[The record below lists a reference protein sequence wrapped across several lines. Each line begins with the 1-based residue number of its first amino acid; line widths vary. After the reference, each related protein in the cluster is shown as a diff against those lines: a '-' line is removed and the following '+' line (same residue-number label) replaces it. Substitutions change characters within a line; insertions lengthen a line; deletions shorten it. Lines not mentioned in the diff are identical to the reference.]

1 MTTKKL
7 NAEDVTAIENL
18 KNEFQEL
25 YNIIGLLT
33 IDEKSL
39 EVQLERVKTER
50 DLKFESFKNLRIRE
64 EELMT
69 KLKNQYGDGSINI
82 VEGTFT
88 PAE

>member
-7 NAEDVTAIENL
+7 NAEDVSAIENL

-50 DLKFESFKNLRIRE
+50 DLKFESFKNLS
-64 EELMT
+64 
-69 KLKNQYGDGSINI
+69 NWNFSI
-82 VEGTFT
+82 FT
-88 PAE
+88 SYSLASERSKK